1 MAIIARLAKGW
12 TSHARI
18 ALAESRPGPDR
29 LPSAVLCLTQRRFGP
44 WFDGLFGGL
53 VAPPRADVFGSHGR
67 RGKEPCVFCMPFS
80 CRLVTVDPRWLFV
93 GQLMIL
99 PNQRLLP

>member
-53 VAPPRADVFGSHGR
+53 VAPPARMFLAHTAGVGR
-67 RGKEPCVFCMPFS
+67 NLAFFACPSPVGLS
-80 CRLVTVDPRWLFV
+80 LSILVGFLSAS
-93 GQLMIL
+93 
-99 PNQRLLP
+99 